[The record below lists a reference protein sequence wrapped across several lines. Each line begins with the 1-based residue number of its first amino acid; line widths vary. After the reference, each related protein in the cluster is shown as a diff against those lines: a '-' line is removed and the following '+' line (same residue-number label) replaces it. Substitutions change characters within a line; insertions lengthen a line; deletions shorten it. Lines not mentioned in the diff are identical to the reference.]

1 MRRAAEQEDKRSYN
15 SGKGAASE
23 IKPKKIFFSF
33 LMVDGRAGNPNQIHI
48 KKQLKKKRKGNPILD
63 RLDEEICDDLPK
75 KKMFYAI
82 GIQTQKKKKKGRV
95 ENLKEKRGQ
104 EADAGNSED

>member
-1 MRRAAEQEDKRSYN
+1 M
-15 SGKGAASE
+15 
-23 IKPKKIFFSF
+23 
-33 LMVDGRAGNPNQIHI
+33 
-48 KKQLKKKRKGNPILD
+48 D